1 MFENTA
7 IKITTSKLAT
17 TSASLLP
24 GSLILISG
32 FVVWRLWYKQAQLQ
46 TETSELNDE
55 LNVLKKQ
62 MAEIQAT
69 NKENCETVA
78 PVSPL
83 DSFSSY
89 VKKMNHFNPWSTA
102 K

>member
-7 IKITTSKLAT
+7 IKMTTSKLAS

-32 FVVWRLWYKQAQLQ
+32 IVVWRLWRKQEQLQ
-46 TETSELNDE
+46 TKTSQLSNELKY
-55 LNVLKKQ
+55 LKKQ
-62 MAEIQAT
+62 LAEVKAT
-69 NKENCETVA
+69 NKATNKADSGSEA
-78 PVSPL
+78 PL
-83 DSFSSY
+83 SSSL
-89 VKKMNHFNPWSTA
+89 KKMARFNLWSTD

>member
-7 IKITTSKLAT
+7 IKITTSKLAS

-32 FVVWRLWYKQAQLQ
+32 IVVWRLWHNQAQLQ
-46 TETSELNDE
+46 TKTSELSDD
-55 LNVLKKQ
+55 LKYLKKQ
-62 MAEIQAT
+62 MAEIKAT
-69 NKENCETVA
+69 NKAENGSAST
-78 PVSPL
+78 L
-83 DSFSSY
+83 SSSL
-89 VKKMNHFNPWSTA
+89 KKMARFNLWSTT

>member
-7 IKITTSKLAT
+7 IKITTSKLAS

-32 FVVWRLWYKQAQLQ
+32 IVVWRLWYKQAQLQ
-46 TETSELNDE
+46 TKTSELNDE
-55 LNVLKKQ
+55 LKHLNKQ
-62 MAEIQAT
+62 MAEIKMAEIKAT
-69 NKENCETVA
+69 YKADSGPIA
-78 PVSPL
+78 PL
-83 DSFSSY
+83 SSSL
-89 VKKMNHFNPWSTA
+89 KKMARFNPWSTA